1 MISSSCSVIFGI
13 GQASSWAPPV
23 IGTRPGVVSDD
34 RKVTKDD
41 AGIFHP
47 YGLTFFWALYGW
59 KFERDRVLAHLEW
72 IATKGF
78 DYLRIL
84 GEVDWEGRSI
94 DPNWPDYVDIL
105 TGFVDAAYDQFGLRS
120 EVTIIGGLQFD
131 VTTGERRFDP
141 TELAG
146 RVASALAGRAHKVM
160 LYEMANEWDN
170 GWAGYAEKVSIDDMM
185 VMAQIVDSRTPNL
198 VSLSCPAADD
208 YESMKDATK
217 TCGASSFTPHI
228 RRSDHDNGWSH
239 VRQGYDFK
247 DFDRVTWNNE
257 PEGPQ
262 SSVESMDNPLQLA
275 CCRALGIICGG
286 AGYVLHVAQGV
297 TGKADAAHGRP
308 ENMWEVPNI
317 DVIMAVVRN
326 VIHLIP
332 DGIENWKCVNNG
344 RDDHPLPVPDDYFW
358 EGDHPG
364 PALNKNYAAISDN
377 EFVVMLIGVK
387 SGGDTGPVSAGTAR
401 RACHVDAYDPV
412 TGLVTTSA
420 DLAAGQS
427 WTVPGRGDTMAAY
440 VVRGRYV

>member
-1 MISSSCSVIFGI
+1 MSDLLLLDGTS
-13 GQASSWAPPV
+13 AETAPPTARTGLV
-23 IGTRPGVVSDD
+23 YGD
-34 RKVTKDD
+34 RKVVKDD
-41 AGIFHP
+41 LGIFHP
-47 YGLTFFWALYGW
+47 LGLTFFWALYGW
-59 KFERDRVLAHLEW
+59 KFERERVVEHLSW
-72 IATKGF
+72 IQTKGF

-84 GEVDWEGRSI
+84 AEVDWEGRSI
-94 DPNWPDYVDIL
+94 DPNEWPDYVDQL
-105 TGFVDAAYDQFGLRS
+105 VNFVDTAYDAYGLRS

-131 VTTGERRFDP
+131 VNTGARRFDP
-141 TELAG
+141 CELAG
-146 RVASALAGRAHKVM
+146 RVSSALSGRAHKVM

-170 GWAGYAEKVSIDDMM
+170 GWAGYSEKVTIEDMIDMADT
-185 VMAQIVDSRTPNL
+185 VMSRAPNL

-208 YESMKDATK
+208 YESMKEATALVN
-217 TCGASSFTPHI
+217 ASSFTPHI

-275 CCRALGIICGG
+275 CTRLLGIICGG
-286 AGYVLHVAQGV
+286 SGYVLHVAQGV

-317 DVIMAVVRN
+317 DFIMATVRN
-326 VIHLIP
+326 VDILLP
-332 DGIENWKCVNNG
+332 DDVANWKCVNNG

-364 PALNKNYAAISDN
+364 PALNKNYAAISDT

-387 SGGDTGPVSAGTAR
+387 SAGDTGPVSAGTAR
-401 RACHVDAYDPV
+401 RACHVEAIDPV
-412 TGLVTTSA
+412 TLEVVVKA
-420 DLAAGQS
+420 ELAAGQS
-427 WTVPGRGDTMAAY
+427 WTVPGRGDTMCAY

>member
-1 MISSSCSVIFGI
+1 MSDFLVLDGSSTTNAQPMARSGLV
-13 GQASSWAPPV
+13 AS
-23 IGTRPGVVSDD
+23 D
-34 RKVTKDD
+34 RKAVQDD
-41 AGIFHP
+41 AGHFFP
-47 YGLTFFWALYGW
+47 LGLTFFWALYGW
-59 KFERDRVLAHLEW
+59 KYERARILEHLSW
-72 IATKGF
+72 IKTKGY

-84 GEVDWEGRSI
+84 TEVDWEGRSI
-94 DPNWPDYVDIL
+94 DPNWDDYTTVL
-105 TGFVDAAYDQFGLRS
+105 QEFVDTAYDGYGLRC

-131 VTTGERRFDP
+131 VNTGARRFDP
-141 TELAG
+141 RELAAT
-146 RVASALAGRAHKVM
+146 VADALKDRGEKVM
-160 LYEMANEWDN
+160 LFEMANEWDN
-170 GWAGYAEKVSIDDMM
+170 GWAGYAEKASIEEMMDMAAI
-185 VMAQIVDSRTPNL
+185 VMDRTTNL

-208 YESMKDATK
+208 YESMKEATAL
-217 TCGASSFTPHI
+217 CGATSFTPHI

-275 CCRALGIICGG
+275 CTRLLGIICGG

-317 DVIMAVVRN
+317 DHIMDVVRN
-326 VIHLIP
+326 VDTLLP

-364 PALNKNYAAISDN
+364 PALNKNYAAISDA

-387 SGGDTGPVSAGTAR
+387 SAGETGPVSAGTAK
-401 RACHVDAYDPV
+401 RACHVEAIDPV
-412 TGLVTTSA
+412 TLECVVSA
-420 DLAAGQS
+420 ELAAGQS